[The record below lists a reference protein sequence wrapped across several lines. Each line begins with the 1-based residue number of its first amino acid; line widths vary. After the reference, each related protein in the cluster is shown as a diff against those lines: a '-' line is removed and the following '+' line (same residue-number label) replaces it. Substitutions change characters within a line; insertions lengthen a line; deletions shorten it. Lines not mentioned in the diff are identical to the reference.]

1 MSLTTFS
8 VHEKVV
14 ERFMELLAAN
24 FLRERSV
31 AFYAKELHLT
41 PKYLSEIL
49 LSVTGKSA
57 KRIILDQ
64 TLTEARTLLRE
75 TQMSIREISYWLGYE
90 DFSYFTK
97 AFKKK
102 EGITPLAYRKL

>member
-1 MSLTTFS
+1 MGLTTFS

-14 ERFMELLAAN
+14 ERFRELLDAN
-24 FLRERSV
+24 FLQEKSV
-31 AFYAKELHLT
+31 AFYAKELQLT

-49 LSVTGKSA
+49 LAVTGKSA
-57 KRIILDQ
+57 KKMILDH
-64 TLTEARTLLRE
+64 TLMHARTLLRE
-75 TQMSIREISYWLGYE
+75 SEMSIREISNWLGYE
-90 DFSYFTK
+90 DFSYFIK